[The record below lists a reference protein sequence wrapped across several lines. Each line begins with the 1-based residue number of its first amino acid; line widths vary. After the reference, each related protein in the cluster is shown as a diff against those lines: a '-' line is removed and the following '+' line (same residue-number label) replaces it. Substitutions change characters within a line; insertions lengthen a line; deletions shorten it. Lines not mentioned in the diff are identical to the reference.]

1 MIFITV
7 GTHSHPFNRLLEI
20 VDSLPTSQERI
31 VQYGSSTYQ
40 LKNCAAYPFLE
51 FERMRQLMSRA
62 DAVVSHAGVGSIMLA
77 LAAGKRP
84 VVAPRLYRFGEHVD
98 DHQVEIA
105 QAFAEVGKVVLFMPG
120 HELALKIAEAGNE
133 QTGSPIAPAQG
144 LIDFLS
150 ETIARPRSGRKKFF
164 TGSGGIPSPR

>member
-1 MIFITV
+1 M
-7 GTHSHPFNRLLEI
+7 
-20 VDSLPTSQERI
+20 
-31 VQYGSSTYQ
+31 QYGFSTYP
-40 LKNCAAYPFLE
+40 LKNCEAYQFLE
-51 FERMRQLMSRA
+51 FERMRQLMSHA

-84 VVAPRLYRFGEHVD
+84 VAAPRLYRFGEHVD

-120 HELALKIAEAGNE
+120 HELSSKIAEAGDK
-133 QTGSPIAPAQG
+133 QAGSPIAPAQG

-150 ETIARPRSGRKKFF
+150 ETISRAQSRRRRFF
-164 TGSGGIPSPR
+164 TGSGGIPGPR